1 MNALSPNPP
10 PSDQKGLE
18 LTALYEVSKI
28 SLFFIGSG
36 SGSPGRPS
44 DSRQLFGDEEGN
56 RHAGRSETQ
65 DLVIEAA
72 LGLKEEDRRRIR
84 YRVGEGI
91 TGKVLKTGLPMLI
104 PDVGSE
110 PLFLDKTHR
119 RPDRMEHNIAFLAVP
134 IRRGRE
140 TLGVMSIDRSPREGA
155 LSQEEDLR
163 FLTLVANLIGQ
174 MVALHR
180 RVAQEREALLEEQS
194 RLKEQLQQTYK
205 LENIVGQSKVMLSIF
220 ETVHRVAP
228 SRATVL
234 LRGES
239 GTGKEMIAR
248 AIHYNSPR
256 ADSAFIALNC
266 AALPETLL
274 ESELFGYEKGAFTG
288 AAGEKKG
295 RFELAHKGTLFLD
308 EIGDMPIP
316 FQTKLLRVLQEKR
329 FERLGGTKTHDVDVR
344 MIAATNRNL
353 EDAVARG
360 EFRADLY
367 FRLNVVTIYLPPLRE
382 RREDIP
388 LLAQH
393 ILRKLNREYG
403 RSCRL
408 TPGALEVLMRCLWP
422 GNIREMENCLE
433 RVYVMVK
440 DDALAG
446 QDFHCETC
454 ATHLHAALLF
464 SQSSAG
470 SVPVGAPQPLRTG
483 PPSRVGHAAPVTLHP
498 DEGKERTRILDA
510 LERCGWV
517 QAKAARLLGLTVRQ
531 LGYRIRKY
539 GIEVRKL

>member
-1 MNALSPNPP
+1 MNGLSPHPP
-10 PSDQKGLE
+10 PSDQKGME
-18 LTALYEVSKI
+18 LIALYEVSKI
-28 SLFFIGSG
+28 LSSSL
-36 SGSPGRPS
+36 
-44 DSRQLFGDEEGN
+44 DLEEDLLAVLRILDNFLGMKK
-56 RHAGRSETQ
+56 GTVTLVDPETQ

-119 RPDRMEHNIAFLAVP
+119 RPDRMEHSIAFLAVP

-180 RVAQEREALLEEQS
+180 RVARERETLLEEQS

-266 AALPETLL
+266 AALPEALL
-274 ESELFGYEKGAFTG
+274 ESELFGSEKGPFAG
-288 AAGEKKG
+288 ATGEKKG

-308 EIGDMPIP
+308 EIGDMPLP

-344 MIAATNRNL
+344 LIAATNRNL
-353 EDAVARG
+353 EDAIAKG

-367 FRLNVVTIYLPPLRE
+367 FRVNVVTIYLPPLRE
-382 RREDIP
+382 RRDDIP
-388 LLAQH
+388 PLAQH

-440 DDALAG
+440 DDVLAG
-446 QDFHCETC
+446 QDFHCEAC
-454 ATHLHAALLF
+454 ATHFHAALLF
-464 SQSSAG
+464 SPRSAG
-470 SVPVGAPQPLRTG
+470 SGPVGAPPGRIGQTAPATLR
-483 PPSRVGHAAPVTLHP
+483 PE
-498 DEGKERTRILDA
+498 EGKERTRITDA

-517 QAKAARLLGLTVRQ
+517 QARAARLLGLTVRQ